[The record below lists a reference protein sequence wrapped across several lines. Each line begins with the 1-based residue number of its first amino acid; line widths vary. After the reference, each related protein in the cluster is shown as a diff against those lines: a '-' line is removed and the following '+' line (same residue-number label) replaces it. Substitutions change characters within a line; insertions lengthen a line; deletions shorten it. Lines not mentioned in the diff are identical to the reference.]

1 MDAGESTSTT
11 LELPPGLM
19 QAARMTPGELK
30 LELALTLFQQNKLSF
45 GKARELA
52 GMSVLEFQRE
62 MGKRKISPHYGV
74 REFDEDMATLKSMGL
89 L

>member
-1 MDAGESTSTT
+1 
-11 LELPPGLM
+11 
-19 QAARMTPGELK
+19 MTHRELK
-30 LELALTLFQQNKLSF
+30 LELALTLFQQDKLSF

-52 GMSVLEFQRE
+52 GMSVIEFQRE

-74 REFDEDMATLKSMGL
+74 REFEEDMATLKSMGL

>member
-1 MDAGESTSTT
+1 MWPT

-30 LELALTLFQQNKLSF
+30 LELALTLFQQYKLSF

-52 GMSVLEFQRE
+52 GMSVIEFQRE
-62 MGKRKISPHYGV
+62 MGKRKIPIHYDV
-74 REFDEDMATLKSMGL
+74 ADFEHDVATLKAAGML
-89 L
+89 